1 LNKRTY
7 ALLLNGAILNAFAAV
22 LVCTSGV
29 AASPDRSFNGRWRID
44 TASLKGNAPPT
55 TFVLTGG
62 NFKRD
67 KNQAVKADGQ
77 LHRVS
82 GSGYVD
88 EQSIFIENDHVIK
101 EVDKVH
107 AKLAYTVEYVVSSDG
122 NTLTWHV
129 ASFTSPS
136 GQAVTSET
144 VMRRIGPLTKG
155 AHLITGRW
163 KRVSVTAD
171 SKNDWIMKLDGNR
184 FSWRTD
190 VGTGYN
196 ATIGG
201 KSVKIDGDNSG
212 ARAQITR
219 PRPDT
224 IVETDLSANGRRDA
238 VLTMQLMPD
247 RNTIR
252 ATALTIR
259 MKTSTT
265 FYVRRVDKKSES
277 FNKPEVRICL
287 SIDTCR

>member
-1 LNKRTY
+1 MNKRTNT
-7 ALLLNGAILNAFAAV
+7 LLSNGAVLNAFAAIF
-22 LVCTSGV
+22 VCTNG
-29 AASPDRSFNGRWRID
+29 AAATPERSFNGRWRID
-44 TASLKGNAPPT
+44 TASLTGNVPPT
-55 TFVLTGG
+55 TFVVTGG

-67 KNQAVKADGQ
+67 DNEAVKADGQ
-77 LHRVS
+77 SHRVS

-88 EQSIFIENDHVIK
+88 EQSISIEDDHVIK
-101 EVDKVH
+101 EVDKVR
-107 AKLAYTVEYVVSSDG
+107 AQLAYTVEYVVSPDG

-136 GQAVTSET
+136 GRAVTSET
-144 VMRRIGPLTKG
+144 VMRRIGPPTEG

-163 KRVSVTAD
+163 ERVSVTAD

-190 VGTGYN
+190 VGTGYD

-201 KSVKIDGDNSG
+201 GSVRIDGDNSG

-224 IVETDLSANGRRDA
+224 IVETDLSAKGGRDA

-247 RNTIR
+247 GNTIR
-252 ATALTIR
+252 ATAVTLR
-259 MKTSTT
+259 KKTSTT
-265 FYVRRVDKKSES
+265 FYVRRTDE
-277 FNKPEVRICL
+277 
-287 SIDTCR
+287 

>member
-1 LNKRTY
+1 MNKRTHT
-7 ALLLNGAILNAFAAV
+7 LLTNGALLNAFAIV
-22 LVCTSGV
+22 FICTGGT
-29 AASPDRSFNGRWRID
+29 AATPERSFNGRWRID
-44 TASLKGNAPPT
+44 TASLKGNVPPT
-55 TFVLTGG
+55 IFVVTGG
-62 NFKRD
+62 NFQRD
-67 KNQAVKADGQ
+67 GDEAVKADGQ

-88 EQSIFIENDHVIK
+88 EQSISVENDHVIK
-101 EVDKVH
+101 EIDKVR
-107 AKLAYTVEYVVSSDG
+107 AQLAYTVEYVVSTDG

-144 VMRRIGPLTKG
+144 VMRRIGPPTKG
-155 AHLITGRW
+155 AHLITGKWERI
-163 KRVSVTAD
+163 SVTAD

-224 IVETDLSANGRRDA
+224 IVETDLSAKGRRDA

-247 RNTIR
+247 KNTIR
-252 ATALTIR
+252 ATAVTLQK
-259 MKTSTT
+259 KTSTT
-265 FYVRRVDKKSES
+265 FYVRRIDK
-277 FNKPEVRICL
+277 
-287 SIDTCR
+287 

>member
-1 LNKRTY
+1 MPLFRKYSRRGISLNTRTQS
-7 ALLLNGAILNAFAAV
+7 LLSNGAILNGFAAV
-22 LVCTSGV
+22 FVCTSSV
-29 AASPDRSFNGRWRID
+29 AATPDRSFNGRWRID
-44 TASLKGNAPPT
+44 TASLKGNVPPT

-67 KNQAVKADGQ
+67 SNDSVKTDGQ

-88 EQSIFIENDHVIK
+88 EQSISIENDHVIK
-101 EVDKVH
+101 EVDKVR
-107 AKLAYTVEYVVSSDG
+107 AQLAYTVEYVVSSDG

-144 VMRRIGPLTKG
+144 VMRRIGPPTKG

-163 KRVSVTAD
+163 ERVSVTAD
-171 SKNDWIMKLDGNR
+171 SKNDWIMTLDGNR

-196 ATIGG
+196 AIIGG

-224 IVETDLSANGRRDA
+224 IVETDLSAKGRRDA

-247 RNTIR
+247 GNTIR
-252 ATALTIR
+252 ATAETLQK
-259 MKTSTT
+259 KTSTT
-265 FYVRRVDKKSES
+265 FYVRRI
-277 FNKPEVRICL
+277 PE
-287 SIDTCR
+287 

>member
-1 LNKRTY
+1 LNKRTHT
-7 ALLLNGAILNAFAAV
+7 LLSKGAILNAFLAIFV
-22 LVCTSGV
+22 STSG
-29 AASPDRSFNGRWRID
+29 AAATSERSFNGRWRID
-44 TASLKGNAPPT
+44 TASLKGNVPPT

-62 NFKRD
+62 KFKRD
-67 KNQAVKADGQ
+67 GNEAVEADGQ

-88 EQSIFIENDHVIK
+88 EQSISVENDHVIK
-101 EVDKVH
+101 EVDKVR
-107 AKLAYTVEYVVSSDG
+107 AKLAYTVEYVVSSDE

-144 VMRRIGPLTKG
+144 VMRRIGSPTKG
-155 AHLITGRW
+155 AHLISGRW
-163 KRVSVTAD
+163 ERVSVTAD
-171 SKNDWIMKLDGNR
+171 SKNEWIMKLDGNR

-224 IVETDLSANGRRDA
+224 IVETDLSAKGRRDA

-247 RNTIR
+247 KKTIR
-252 ATALTIR
+252 ATAVTLQK
-259 MKTSTT
+259 KTSTT
-265 FYVRRVDKKSES
+265 FYVRRIEK
-277 FNKPEVRICL
+277 
-287 SIDTCR
+287 

>member
-1 LNKRTY
+1 MSDFSSLMLILERGRQVRKRTHT
-7 ALLLNGAILNAFAAV
+7 LLTNGAVLNAFAV
-22 LVCTSGV
+22 VFVCTGG
-29 AASPDRSFNGRWRID
+29 AAATPERSFNGRWRID
-44 TASLKGNAPPT
+44 TVSLKGNVPPT
-55 TFVLTGG
+55 TFVVTGG

-67 KNQAVKADGQ
+67 GNEAVKADGQ
-77 LHRVS
+77 LYRVS

-88 EQSIFIENDHVIK
+88 EQSISIENDHVIK
-101 EVDKVH
+101 EVDKVR
-107 AKLAYTVEYVVSSDG
+107 AQLAYTVEYVVSSDG

-144 VMRRIGPLTKG
+144 VMRRIGPPTKG

-163 KRVSVTAD
+163 ERVSVTVD
-171 SKNDWIMKLDGNR
+171 SNNDWIIKLDGKR

-224 IVETDLSANGRRDA
+224 IVETDLSAKGRRDA
-238 VLTMQLMPD
+238 VLTLQLMPD
-247 RNTIR
+247 KNTIR
-252 ATALTIR
+252 ATAVTLQK
-259 MKTSTT
+259 KTSTT
-265 FYVRRVDKKSES
+265 FYVRRI
-277 FNKPEVRICL
+277 P
-287 SIDTCR
+287 

>member
-1 LNKRTY
+1 MNKRTHTPL
-7 ALLLNGAILNAFAAV
+7 AKDATCIFLVVTF
-22 LVCTSGV
+22 VCTG
-29 AASPDRSFNGRWRID
+29 AAAARSEQSFTGRWRID
-44 TASLKGNAPPT
+44 TASLKGRVPPT
-55 TFVLTGG
+55 AFTLTDGH
-62 NFKRD
+62 FKRD
-67 KNQAVKADGQ
+67 DNKTVKADGQ
-77 LHRVS
+77 FHRVS

-88 EQSIFIENDHVIK
+88 EQSISVENDHVIK
-101 EVDKVH
+101 EIDRVR
-107 AKLAYTVEYVVSSDG
+107 AQLAYTVEYVVSSDG

-136 GQAVTSET
+136 GQPVTGET
-144 VMRRIGPLTKG
+144 VMRRIGPSTKG
-155 AHLITGRW
+155 AHLITGKW
-163 KRVSVTAD
+163 ERVSVTAD

-224 IVETDLSANGRRDA
+224 IVETDLSAKGRRDA

-247 RNTIR
+247 KNTIR
-252 ATALTIR
+252 ASAVTLKR
-259 MKTSTT
+259 KTSTT
-265 FYVRRVDKKSES
+265 FYVRRINE
-277 FNKPEVRICL
+277 
-287 SIDTCR
+287 